1 MSDFLNMSD
10 EDFLKSARPPEVT
23 QEDRAVVQ
31 EEVQVPD
38 PVAETPTTEE
48 VPAEVATPKQE
59 EVPAVVEQPVVE
71 DSHKVE
77 TPTTEVTEPAKV
89 DPVLTNEVQEST
101 VDYKAAYEKVMAPF
115 KANGKT
121 IQMNNPD
128 EVIQLMQMGANYTR
142 NMQQLAPHR
151 KVLMM
156 LEKAGINES
165 NIGLLLDVHAKNPEA
180 IKKVMKDAG
189 MDPLD
194 MDLSQEPQYQAG
206 NHTVTDTEVAFRQVL
221 EDVKSSPEGQE
232 TLVHIDRDWDQTSKE
247 LLVQNPDVLQTIQEQ
262 RVNGIYGRIDAEVQR
277 QRLLGN
283 IPATTPYLAAYKQVG
298 DYLAQS
304 GGFADLV
311 QPVQQATKP
320 APIATTVKK
329 VEPAVQHNAEVAAAA
344 VSRTT
349 PVAAKTAPNFLAMS
363 DEDFMKHHTNFQ
375 GRL

>member
-31 EEVQVPD
+31 EEVRVPD
-38 PVAETPTTEE
+38 PVVETPTTEE
-48 VPAEVATPKQE
+48 VPAEVVTSTE
-59 EVPAVVEQPVVE
+59 EQVSEVIEQPAVEEPT
-71 DSHKVE
+71 KVE
-77 TPTTEVTEPAKV
+77 TPAAEVTEPTKV
-89 DPVLTNEVQEST
+89 ETTPAVETQEST

-151 KVLMM
+151 KLLLM
-156 LEKAGINES
+156 LDKAGITES

-206 NHTVTDTEVAFRQVL
+206 NHQVTDTEVAFRQVL

-298 DYLAQS
+298 DYLAQN

-363 DEDFMKHHTNFQ
+363 DEDFMKHHANFQ